1 MAGKHF
7 YFEDAC
13 EKNDTVFFLD
23 SDKQPASPD
32 LAVWMASVLASHDAL
47 RVPYGK
53 MTLELFHGGPDCS
66 VEVKLPPAV
75 LQGGAVAPATV
86 KVDPTRW
93 HTRLEL
99 YLASLPGARTGV
111 GIESSRPECA
121 ELQAGYVRLK
131 LPEKFQLQGSGLEPL
146 MRVQGP
152 EVKPGA
158 ATVIRPQVVPGEYT
172 RDGKNF
178 VTQGAVAPAR
188 ATPLSKELRAAM
200 KRWGYIQDDQPE
212 H

>member
-1 MAGKHF
+1 
-7 YFEDAC
+7 
-13 EKNDTVFFLD
+13 
-23 SDKQPASPD
+23 
-32 LAVWMASVLASHDAL
+32 VLASHDVL
-47 RVPYGK
+47 RVPYNK
-53 MTLELFHGGPDCS
+53 LTLELFHGGPECA

-75 LQGGAVAPATV
+75 LQSGGPAPATV
-86 KVDPTRW
+86 RVDPTRW

-99 YLASLPGARTGV
+99 YLTKLPGLRDV
-111 GIESSRPECA
+111 VSIESSGPECA

-152 EVKPGA
+152 EVTPGA
-158 ATVIRPQVVPGEYT
+158 ATIIRALVVPGEYS

-178 VTQGAVAPAR
+178 VTQGAVAPTR
-188 ATPLSKELRAAM
+188 STPLSKELRAAM